1 MFGTL
6 RRKWD
11 SINFDRSVEVE
22 RIGSLTVA

>member
-1 MFGTL
+1 MFDTL

-11 SINFDRSVEVE
+11 SVNFGRSVEVE